1 MALTKTD
8 ELRHSRDDLVTKFT
22 ADIADLSSTDVE
34 KEVDKFLMD
43 GEMLDMYIKYN
54 QRIAEDPSWKPEY
67 AEQGGGSWTET
78 AGTLVTAGIY
88 LVGGILLKDAF
99 DAWRNGGG
107 GGEEVAAVA
116 AAVDAAGSGG
126 AL

>member
-1 MALTKTD
+1 M
-8 ELRHSRDDLVTKFT
+8 
-22 ADIADLSSTDVE
+22 SSAEVE

-43 GEMLDMYIKYN
+43 GEMLDLCVKYN

-67 AEQGGGSWTET
+67 AEQGGGSWTDT

-99 DAWRNGGG
+99 DAYRNGGGG

-116 AAVDAAGSGG
+116 GAVDATVGSDALSG